1 MGREWVGPLQ
11 PSRPLGPSSWRGT
24 HGTASRHT
32 IRRMAVDSE
41 MSDDVLRVA
50 LTRIKRARAV
60 VLALLLVGAGG
71 LHLLFF

>member
-1 MGREWVGPLQ
+1 
-11 PSRPLGPSSWRGT
+11 
-24 HGTASRHT
+24 
-32 IRRMAVDSE
+32 